1 MSRESDIKA
10 LKKLKDDLNNTNAFA
25 DLAKEEWDK
34 ANELKAQR
42 DNTKFVF
49 KPLPTNNEETTKASI
64 KDAWQKF
71 FTGYRKFKAVFLGL
85 YTVAM
90 VIFGVRLFMDVYKD
104 TCNIFNQPQ
113 GWDDP
118 IEFLLSAITAALF
131 TIIATIIPW
140 AHVVSSENRGP
151 FLTVFIIA
159 FAVSGLFFSG
169 VCDKADSMGVLFAIV
184 GVVIAVILACFV
196 IQLIAYIISKLSPVL
211 SGKQKAELASAKQ
224 LDTDN
229 AKANEVNEPKERAE
243 WEAWWAEEEKKL
255 IEIGLN
261 HIARGDVAMEK
272 AKAHLAAAEEND
284 IIGNTEKDAETID
297 YLIHFIESRRADNIK
312 EALHEYDLMKQNQKM
327 LEVEVIKAQVEI
339 EKAMKEDADRQ
350 YEMEMAR
357 RHQIEMEAQARRS
370 ADLQSQIAAN
380 TAATAAATERA
391 RKDANAAAA
400 DAAATQARVAAD
412 VAALYRTE
420 YYNQ

>member
-10 LKKLKDDLNNTNAFA
+10 LKQLKDDLNNTNAFA

-42 DNTKFVF
+42 NNTKFVF
-49 KPLPTNNEETTKASI
+49 KPLPTNNEETTKANI

-90 VIFGVRLFMDVYKD
+90 VIFGVMLFMDVYKD

-118 IEFLLSAITAALF
+118 IEFLLSAIASAVF
-131 TIIATIIPW
+131 TILATVLPW
-140 AHVVSSENRGP
+140 VHVVPGGHRGT
-151 FLTVFIIA
+151 FLTPLLIA
-159 FAVSGLFFSG
+159 FGIAGIIFSG
-169 VCDKADSMGVLFAIV
+169 VCDKAESVGVLFTIV
-184 GVVIAVILACFV
+184 GIVIAAILAGFV
-196 IQLIAYIISKLSPVL
+196 IQLIAYIISKLPPVL
-211 SGKQKAELASAKQ
+211 TAKQKAAVEAAKQ
-224 LDTDN
+224 TDASN

-243 WEAWWAEEEKKL
+243 WEAWWEQEEKKL
-255 IEIGLN
+255 IEIGLD

-272 AKAHLAAAEEND
+272 AKAHLAAAEAND
-284 IIGNTEKDAETID
+284 IIGNTEKDAEIID
-297 YLIHFIESRRADNIK
+297 HLIHFIESHRADNVK

>member
-10 LKKLKDDLNNTNAFA
+10 LKKLKDDLSNTNAYA
-25 DLAKEEWDK
+25 AIAKEEWDK
-34 ANELKAQR
+34 ANQLKAQR

-49 KPLPTNNEETTKASI
+49 KALPTNNEETTKANI
-64 KDAWQKF
+64 KNSWKNF

-90 VIFGVRLFMDVYKD
+90 LIFAVMLFMDVYKD
-104 TCNIFNQPQ
+104 TCKIFNQSQ

-118 IEFLLSAITAALF
+118 IEFLLSAITATLF
-131 TIIATIIPW
+131 TVIAAIIPW
-140 AHVVSSENRGP
+140 AHIISSENRGP
-151 FLTVFIIA
+151 FLSFFIIA
-159 FAVSGLFFSG
+159 FAVAGLFFSG
-169 VCDKADSMGVLFAIV
+169 VCDKANSMGVLFTIV
-184 GVVIAVILACFV
+184 GVVLAAIIVCFI
-196 IQLIAYIISKLSPVL
+196 IQLIAFITSKLPPVL
-211 SGKQKAELASAKQ
+211 SGKQKTALTTAKQ
-224 LDTDN
+224 LDINN

-243 WEAWWAEEEKKL
+243 WEAWWAEEEKRLK
-255 IEIGLN
+255 EIGLE

-284 IIGNTEKDAETID
+284 IIGNTEKDDETID

-312 EALHEYDLMKQNQKM
+312 EALHEYDIMKQNQKM
-327 LEVEVIKAQVEI
+327 LEVEAIKAQIEI
-339 EKAMKEDADRQ
+339 EKAKKENADRQ
-350 YEMEMAR
+350 YEIEMNR

-400 DAAATQARVAAD
+400 DAAATQARVASD

>member
-49 KPLPTNNEETTKASI
+49 KPLPTNNEETTKANI

-104 TCNIFNQPQ
+104 TCTIFNQPQ

-118 IEFLLSAITAALF
+118 AEFLLSAIAAAVF
-131 TIIATIIPW
+131 TILATALPW
-140 AHVVSSENRGP
+140 VHVVSGGHRGA
-151 FLTVFIIA
+151 FLTPLLIA
-159 FAVSGLFFSG
+159 FGIAGIIFSG

-184 GVVIAVILACFV
+184 GIVIAAILACFV
-196 IQLIAYIISKLSPVL
+196 IQLIAYIISKLPPVL
-211 SGKQKAELASAKQ
+211 SGKQKAAVAAAKQ
-224 LDTDN
+224 LDIDN

-243 WEAWWAEEEKKL
+243 WEAWWEQEENKL
-255 IEIGLN
+255 IEIGLD

-272 AKAHLAAAEEND
+272 AKAHLAAAEAND
-284 IIGNTEKDAETID
+284 IIGNTEKDAEIID
-297 YLIHFIESRRADNIK
+297 CLIQFIESHRADNVK
-312 EALHEYDLMKQNQKM
+312 EALHEYDTMKHNQKM